1 MTMEVAHG
9 MVVAKIRSFSSFM
22 MHNCAGELWKQVEFF
37 ILCMEKMFTAAPK
50 AINHNLMMIDMRNQ
64 PSTLAT
70 LFQAKHIIYINENNK
85 CSLV

>member
-37 ILCMEKMFTAAPK
+37 ILRMEKMFTAAPK
-50 AINHNLMMIDMRNQ
+50 AIKYRKKIFYFEQLCFV
-64 PSTLAT
+64 L
-70 LFQAKHIIYINENNK
+70 LFPDN
-85 CSLV
+85 SP